1 VEIKDLDNRLSNIEN
16 GENLVKCN
24 EPEPVDMQEV
34 NELMNEMSEFYD
46 ESEETSDLIE
56 ERLAKT
62 INTSLRANI
71 SESKFKETKSKFKR
85 PQNCQNLLIPTVNEI
100 VWTKGIPNSLSYVL
114 EILDY

>member
-1 VEIKDLDNRLSNIEN
+1 
-16 GENLVKCN
+16 
-24 EPEPVDMQEV
+24 MQEV

-71 SESKFKETKSKFKR
+71 SESKFKET
-85 PQNCQNLLIPTVNEI
+85 
-100 VWTKGIPNSLSYVL
+100 
-114 EILDY
+114 

>member
-1 VEIKDLDNRLSNIEN
+1 
-16 GENLVKCN
+16 
-24 EPEPVDMQEV
+24 MQEV

-71 SESKFKETKSKFKR
+71 S
-85 PQNCQNLLIPTVNEI
+85 
-100 VWTKGIPNSLSYVL
+100 PNSFSVTLLFVCVMLLKLSFMIGLKLSLPY
-114 EILDY
+114 

>member
-1 VEIKDLDNRLSNIEN
+1 
-16 GENLVKCN
+16 
-24 EPEPVDMQEV
+24 MQEV

-71 SESKFKETKSKFKR
+71 SESKFKETGYDICSC
-85 PQNCQNLLIPTVNEI
+85 PV
-100 VWTKGIPNSLSYVL
+100 
-114 EILDY
+114 